1 MLIQGNIPFKNNIP
15 VLGKANNDMEE
26 KIWMQP
32 DPIICNLLDKLNID
46 GFTTGEDGLIS
57 GTDKNHQHNYTG
69 IFAELL
75 KPYLYKQ
82 GTLLEIGIQHGGSS
96 LLWHE
101 YLPGFKLFLSDIQN
115 IVPSLIWDQMDPNRY
130 NFYKK
135 DAFSIATVEFL
146 KNECVEGFD
155 IVIEDGPHTL
165 SSQLFAIEH
174 YYPMLKPGGILIIE
188 DIQDI
193 AHLDVLTNAV
203 PQDIRKKIQIF
214 DNRASK
220 GRSDDVIWSI
230 VN

>member
-1 MLIQGNIPFKNNIP
+1 
-15 VLGKANNDMEE
+15 MEE
-26 KIWMQP
+26 KKWTQP
-32 DPIICNLLDKLNID
+32 DPIICNLLDKFNID
-46 GFTTGEDGLIS
+46 GCKPGEDGIMS
-57 GTDKNHQHNYTG
+57 GTDKNLEHNYTG

-75 KPYLYKQ
+75 KPYLDKQ

-115 IVPSLIWDQMDPNRY
+115 IVSNLVWGQMDPNRY
-130 NFYKK
+130 NFYEK
-135 DAFSIATVEFL
+135 DAFDIKTVDFL

-193 AHLDVLTNAV
+193 RHLDVLTNAV

-214 DNRASK
+214 DNRAS
-220 GRSDDVIWSI
+220 RSPSRWDDVIWSI